1 MSVFSDEFSATMSS
15 EFSRI
20 LRLSGDVE
28 MIQSEIN
35 RYKKKCLSA
44 MTILTDMGCDGD
56 DEWFKYCDWF
66 NTIEDYGI
74 ALSNEYENG

>member
-28 MIQSEIN
+28 MIQSEIAKF
-35 RYKKKCLSA
+35 KKKCIFAMKTVEELSEDSDTEYF
-44 MTILTDMGCDGD
+44 M
-56 DEWFKYCDWF
+56 YSDWF
-66 NTIEDYGI
+66 STIEDYGI
-74 ALSNEYENG
+74 ALSKAYENG